1 MLSPKIQEAFNKQ
14 INAELYS
21 SYLYFSMSAYFEAK
35 SFKGM
40 ASWMRIQGQ
49 EELGHAMR
57 FYKFITDRNGAI
69 VPKQIDAPPTQWDSP
84 LHVFQDAL
92 AHECK
97 ITAMINDEMTLSFSE
112 KDHAAHTFL
121 EWLINEQVE
130 EESVALSI
138 VDKLKLVGD
147 NGVALFLIDNELGQ
161 RTAAAAAAAN
171 AT

>member
-1 MLSPKIQEAFNKQ
+1 
-14 INAELYS
+14 
-21 SYLYFSMSAYFEAK
+21 MSAYFEAK

-40 ASWMRIQGQ
+40 ASWMRIQAR

-57 FYKFITDRNGAI
+57 FFKFITDRNGLVVLA
-69 VPKQIDAPPTQWDSP
+69 QIDAPPTQWQSP
-84 LHVFQDAL
+84 LNAFEEAYK
-92 AHECK
+92 HECK
-97 ITAMINDEMTLSFSE
+97 VTAMINDEMTLSFSE

-130 EESVALSI
+130 EESVAQGI

-161 RTAAAAAAAN
+161 RTAAP
-171 AT
+171 ATPADAT